1 MTTLFD
7 WFPGNSA
14 LTFARPW
21 LLLLLLAIPLLAWLR
36 GKRGPAAALPYSS
49 TASLRAIGKQ
59 SPARAGKIQRALLL
73 LSLAFFAIALARPQ
87 LGNSL
92 TQIDASR

>member
-1 MTTLFD
+1 MASEADEISSLGMTNLFD

-36 GKRGPAAALPYSS
+36 GK
-49 TASLRAIGKQ
+49 T
-59 SPARAGKIQRALLL
+59 RAGCGADVFVYSESASDRKTKRRAG
-73 LSLAFFAIALARPQ
+73 R
-87 LGNSL
+87 
-92 TQIDASR
+92 